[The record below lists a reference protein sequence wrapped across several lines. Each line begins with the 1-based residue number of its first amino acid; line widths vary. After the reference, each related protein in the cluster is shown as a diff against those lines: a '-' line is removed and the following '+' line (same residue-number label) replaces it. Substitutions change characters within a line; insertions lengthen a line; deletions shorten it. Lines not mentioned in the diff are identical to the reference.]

1 MQTTEDDWGAGISP
15 LFSTEAPHNAE
26 VMPEEEFRTVDQ
38 LWSVESTDESESNAY
53 HDPDLA
59 GVGGTD
65 PRQAD
70 LGEAESI
77 PTDAIPA
84 EPIDVVPTGDTA
96 PDFDET
102 ADPWHY
108 VDSGNAGSDN
118 IYDDNVDDDET
129 VIIEAEIVDDD
140 DLLEDTVDANNVGA
154 NTGFYS
160 DEPEAVTFDEE
171 PSVTGLF
178 SQSTN
183 VRDNDADNFDTAS
196 TFTQPTGTSEHD
208 PWVVDAGPTDWSSPN
223 PNLYD
228 SDGTFIGG
236 GVFSSEPVPEDHDVI
251 DQVDDIED
259 DIPVEP
265 EDEPWIPHHL
275 QESGSQLFG
284 GLANPVIEDDLEDTF
299 DPFEPAPGL
308 QPTPGDPWVSLE
320 DTHDPD
326 TDTTADASGSFD
338 DAIERLSIDEQ
349 NRVEIPLAVVGS
361 MLGSQ
366 EFVHGV
372 VGGQM
377 LGQPAVI
384 VVTDSRVLVVNA
396 RRWRPIV
403 DEYAVDGS
411 LIVRGRHDKDV
422 AALSFADPEK
432 FSMVDDISDV
442 ELAIELADRIRS
454 G

>member
-38 LWSVESTDESESNAY
+38 LWSVESTDTSEPDGQHTAG
-53 HDPDLA
+53 HTDPDLTEQPLPSDY
-59 GVGGTD
+59 GDETVDHEVEHT
-65 PRQAD
+65 
-70 LGEAESI
+70 
-77 PTDAIPA
+77 
-84 EPIDVVPTGDTA
+84 EPIDIELVNTEPVNTEPGDAAQTTDNTA
-96 PDFDET
+96 GFNET
-102 ADPWHY
+102 ADPWQY
-108 VDSGNAGSDN
+108 LDS
-118 IYDDNVDDDET
+118 DDGDDDT
-129 VIIEAEIVDDD
+129 VIVEAEIVEDD
-140 DLLEDTVDANNVGA
+140 DLNDDTVDAN
-154 NTGFYS
+154 TGFYAE
-160 DEPEAVTFDEE
+160 EPEAVSYEEE
-171 PSVTGLF
+171 PTVTGLF
-178 SQSTN
+178 GHSTQSSYDTS
-183 VRDNDADNFDTAS
+183 VGYDASA
-196 TFTQPTGTSEHD
+196 TFSEPAETSEHD
-208 PWVVDAGPTDWSSPN
+208 PWVVDSGPTDWSSPD

-228 SDGTFIGG
+228 ADGTFIGG

-251 DQVDDIED
+251 DQIDDIDD
-259 DIPVEP
+259 DIPAEP
-265 EDEPWIPHHL
+265 EEEPWIPHHL

-284 GLANPVIEDDLEDTF
+284 GLANPVIEDDLDDSF

-320 DTHDPD
+320 DTHDPE
-326 TDTTADASGSFD
+326 TDATPDASGSFD
-338 DAIERLSIDEQ
+338 DAVERLSIDEQ

-361 MLGSQ
+361 MLGSN
-366 EFVHGV
+366 EYVHGV